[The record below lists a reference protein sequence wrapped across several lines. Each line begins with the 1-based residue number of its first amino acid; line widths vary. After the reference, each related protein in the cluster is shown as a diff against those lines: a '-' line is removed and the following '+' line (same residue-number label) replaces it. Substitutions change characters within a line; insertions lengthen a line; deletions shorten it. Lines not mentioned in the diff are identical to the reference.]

1 MASSSTSKQPLM
13 AATRSSGDRTSDRRV
28 KPRMSANTMVT
39 GRKSPSTAPRSPV
52 PRVSRARGSCK
63 DGVVKR
69 ETLIKEGLIPKN
81 PVPADLVPPDLIP
94 ADLIP
99 QHLVPQHL
107 VPQHP
112 VPEHLVAIPLA
123 VGELIGDRG
132 QHGPDQPI
140 GRWQVRPAH
149 MRGAVR
155 HGPRYVEQAGTLRG

>member
-81 PVPADLVPPDLIP
+81 PVPADLVP
-94 ADLIP
+94 
-99 QHLVPQHL
+99 
-107 VPQHP
+107 QHP
-112 VPEHLVAIPLA
+112 VPEHLLAIHLA
-123 VGELIGDRG
+123 LGELIGDRG